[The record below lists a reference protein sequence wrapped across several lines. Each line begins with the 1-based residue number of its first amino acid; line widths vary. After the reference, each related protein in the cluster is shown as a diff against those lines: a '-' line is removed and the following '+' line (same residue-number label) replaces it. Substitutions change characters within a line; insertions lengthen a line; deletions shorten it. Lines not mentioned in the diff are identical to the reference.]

1 LNWCVKVLG
10 ALTQV
15 SFYVKVK
22 SFNNFQKSRDVRT
35 LHLEVHKV

>member
-1 LNWCVKVLG
+1 VSVNVEPVCAKVLG

-22 SFNNFQKSRDVRT
+22 NFNNFQKSRDFELYV
-35 LHLEVHKV
+35 